1 MSLIKDFNK
10 AMANSKVRG
19 AGNEAV
25 FDVMYPT
32 GLAGLDMLNAQRI
45 FVDTPERKFSYIS
58 CGIVDGS
65 TNCFISRSGA
75 GKSTL
80 SFQSGSHIILP
91 FIRGAYEC
99 SSDCAVMFVDDIE
112 GGLPHARRE
121 FLSNMSSKEFEE
133 HVVCRNTDITTENV
147 LERMTAIANMKL
159 SNKDKYTYDTRLYDI
174 FGNRIYKLVP
184 TIYIIDSLALLMP
197 EDISDKEDLG
207 TNATGMSIAKQ
218 NTMLFKKINQLC
230 KAANIM
236 LLSMNHILPRPQ
248 LGFIPTQ
255 SQVDGLKPDERL
267 AGAQTVVYLANNIFR
282 LDEKTTLK
290 DSEGFGINGKVV
302 DISLV
307 KSRTNAT
314 RKSVSVIFDKSN
326 GGYFDNDISL
336 LYMLKQEGKIQG
348 VGSTCRLDSCPDV
361 KFSLKNFREV
371 LANSEELRIAFS
383 KECFDMLSKLPSNTV
398 NQKAVERVNPV
409 SDMIY
414 QMALECQ

>member
-1 MSLIKDFNK
+1 MASTLIQDFNK

-19 AGNEAV
+19 ADNKAV

-45 FVDTPERKFSYIS
+45 FVDSPERKFSYIA

-80 SFQSGSHIILP
+80 SIQAGSHIILP
-91 FIRGAYEC
+91 FIRKGY
-99 SSDCAVMFVDDIE
+99 DCAAMFIDDIE
-112 GGLPHARRE
+112 GGLPYARRE
-121 FLSNMSSKEFEE
+121 FLSNMTINEFEN
-133 HVVCRNTDITTENV
+133 HVICRNTDITTENV
-147 LERMTAIANMKL
+147 LERISSIASMKL
-159 SNKDKYTYDTRLYDI
+159 ANKEKYTYDTELYDI

-184 TIYIIDSLALLMP
+184 TIYVIDSLALLMP

-207 TNATGMSIAKQ
+207 TNATGMSVAKQ
-218 NTMLFKKINQLC
+218 NTMMFKKINQLC
-230 KAANIM
+230 KAANII
-236 LLSMNHILPRPQ
+236 LLTMNHILPRPQ

-290 DSEGFGINGKVV
+290 ESEGYGINGKVV

-314 RKSVSVIFDKSN
+314 RRSVSVIFDKTN
-326 GGYFDNDISL
+326 GGYFDNEISL
-336 LYMLKQEGKIQG
+336 LHMLKQEGKISG
-348 VGSTCRLDSCPDV
+348 IGANCRLESCPDV
-361 KFSLKNFREV
+361 KFSLKNFKEV
-371 LANSEELRIAFS
+371 LASSPELSVAFS
-383 KECFDMLSKLPSNTV
+383 KECFDILSKLPSDTV
-398 NQKAVERVNPV
+398 NQRAVEKPNPI

-414 QMALECQ
+414 QMAIQQQ